1 MKRTALFFL
10 GIVIMTCVDLLQA
23 QAQKSEYKVAQ
34 TIKLTADGG
43 WDYLSVD
50 EVNQKLFVSHG
61 SQVNVVDL
69 KTSAEI
75 AVIPETSGVHGIAIA
90 NDLNKAFISCG
101 RDSSVTVVDL
111 TTFKLIAK
119 VNGTGKNPDAILYD
133 PFSKKVFTFNGRSRN
148 STVIDAVT
156 LKIIATIPLSGKP
169 EFSQTDGKGKI
180 YVNIEDKSTLAIINS
195 VTMKV
200 EKEWS
205 IAPGEEPSGLA
216 FDKVNNRLFSVCGN
230 KMMVISDAI
239 AGKVITTVPIGNG
252 CDGVTF
258 DPATKRIFASN
269 GEGTM
274 TVVEQV
280 DSIVNVKDRNG
291 QTGEMEM
298 KTFNTLKYKVL
309 ENFPTQ
315 PGARTITVNKTT
327 HHLYLSTA
335 ELMPG
340 EGRRQSKPN
349 TFGVLDIEPV
359 K

>member
-1 MKRTALFFL
+1 MKRT
-10 GIVIMTCVDLLQA
+10 LLVFTSMILMVCLASLNTRA
-23 QAQKSEYKVAQ
+23 QRSDYQIARMIQ
-34 TIKLTADGG
+34 LTSDGG

-50 EVNQKLFVSHG
+50 EVNQKLFVSHS
-61 SQVNVVDL
+61 SQVNIVDL
-69 KTSAEI
+69 KTGLEI

-119 VNGTGKNPDAILYD
+119 VPGTGKNPDAILYD
-133 PFSKKVFTFNGRSRN
+133 QFSKKVFTFNGRSSN

-156 LKIIATIPLSGKP
+156 LKVITNIPLSGKP

-180 YVNIEDKSTLAIINS
+180 YVNIEDKSTIAMINS
-195 VTMKV
+195 VTLKV

-216 FDKVNNRLFSVCGN
+216 LDNLNHRLFSVCNN
-230 KMMVISDAI
+230 KIMTISDAD
-239 AGKVITTVPIGNG
+239 AGKVITTVPIGSG
-252 CDGVTF
+252 CDGVAF
-258 DPATKRIFASN
+258 DPATKRIFSSN

-274 TVVEQV
+274 TVVQQLSADE
-280 DSIVNVKDRNG
+280 
-291 QTGEMEM
+291 
-298 KTFNTLKYKVL
+298 YKVV
-309 ENFPTQ
+309 ENFPTR

-327 HHLYLSTA
+327 HHIYLPTA
-335 ELMPG
+335 ELIPG
-340 EGRRQSKPN
+340 EARRQYKPN
-349 TFGVLDIEPV
+349 SFMLFDIESV

>member
-1 MKRTALFFL
+1 MKRTPLFL
-10 GIVIMTCVDLLQA
+10 VGLIMMTSFASLNA
-23 QAQKSEYKVAQ
+23 QTQKSEYQIAKSIQ
-34 TIKLTADGG
+34 LTSDGG

-50 EVNQKLFVSHG
+50 EVNQKLFVSHS

-69 KTSAEI
+69 KTGAEI
-75 AVIPETSGVHGIAIA
+75 AVIPETAGVHGIAIA

-101 RDSSVTVVDL
+101 RDSSVTVIDL

-119 VNGTGKNPDAILYD
+119 VTGTGKNPDAILYD
-133 PFSKKVFTFNGRSRN
+133 PFSKKVFTFNGRSSS

-169 EFSQTDGKGKI
+169 EFSQADGKGKI
-180 YVNIEDKSTLAIINS
+180 YVNIEDKSLLTIINS

-216 FDKVNNRLFSVCGN
+216 LDNVNHRLFSVCGN
-230 KMMVISDAI
+230 KMMVISDAV
-239 AGKVITTVPIGNG
+239 AGKVITTVPIGGG
-252 CDGVTF
+252 CDGVAF
-258 DPATKRIFASN
+258 DPATRRVFSSN

-274 TVVEQV
+274 TVVQQV
-280 DSIVNVKDRNG
+280 SADV
-291 QTGEMEM
+291 
-298 KTFNTLKYKVL
+298 YKVL

-315 PGARTITVNKTT
+315 KSARTITVDKTT
-327 HHLYLSTA
+327 HHIYLPTA
-335 ELMPG
+335 EMLPG
-340 EGRRQSKPN
+340 EGRRPSKPN
-349 TFGVLDIEPV
+349 SFKVLDIEPV

>member
-1 MKRTALFFL
+1 MKRTSLFFVAL
-10 GIVIMTCVDLLQA
+10 IMMTSVASLNT
-23 QAQKSEYKVAQ
+23 QAQKSEYQIAKSIQ
-34 TIKLTADGG
+34 LTSDGG

-50 EVNQKLFVSHG
+50 EVNQKLYVSHS

-69 KTSAEI
+69 KTGAEI
-75 AVIPETSGVHGIAIA
+75 AVIPETAGVHGIAIA

-119 VNGTGKNPDAILYD
+119 VTGTGKNPDAILYD
-133 PFSKKVFTFNGRSRN
+133 PFSKKVFTFNGRSSS

-156 LKIIATIPLSGKP
+156 LRIITTIPLSGKP
-169 EFSQTDGKGKI
+169 EFSQADGKGKVF
-180 YVNIEDKSTLAIINS
+180 VNIEDKSLIAIINS

-216 FDKVNNRLFSVCGN
+216 LDNVNHRLFSVCGN

-239 AGKVITTVPIGNG
+239 AGKVITTVPIGGG
-252 CDGVTF
+252 CDGVAF
-258 DPATKRIFASN
+258 DPGTKRAFSSN

-274 TVVEQV
+274 TVVQQV
-280 DSIVNVKDRNG
+280 SADV
-291 QTGEMEM
+291 
-298 KTFNTLKYKVL
+298 YKVL

-315 PGARTITVNKTT
+315 QSARTITVNKTT
-327 HHLYLSTA
+327 HHIYLPTA
-335 ELMPG
+335 ELLPG
-340 EGRRQSKPN
+340 EGRRPSKPN
-349 TFGVLDIEPV
+349 TFKVLDIEPV

>member
-1 MKRTALFFL
+1 MKRTLLFFAGMIL
-10 GIVIMTCVDLLQA
+10 MVCFVSLNA
-23 QAQKSEYKVAQ
+23 RAQKSEYQVAKSIQ
-34 TIKLTADGG
+34 LTSDGG

-50 EVNQKLFVSHG
+50 DVNQKLFVSHS

-69 KTSAEI
+69 KTGEQI

-111 TTFKLIAK
+111 STFKLIAK
-119 VNGTGKNPDAILYD
+119 VTGTGKNPDAILYD
-133 PFSKKVFTFNGRSRN
+133 PFSKKVFTFNGRSSN
-148 STVIDAVT
+148 ATVIDAVA

-180 YVNIEDKSTLAIINS
+180 YVNIEDKSLIAIINS
-195 VTMKV
+195 VTLKV

-216 FDKVNNRLFSVCGN
+216 LDNVNHRLFSVCGN
-230 KMMVISDAI
+230 KMMTISDAV
-239 AGKVITTVPIGNG
+239 AGKVITTVPIGGG
-252 CDGVTF
+252 CDGVAF
-258 DPATKRIFASN
+258 DPATKRIFSSN

-274 TVVEQV
+274 TVVQQV
-280 DSIVNVKDRNG
+280 SAD
-291 QTGEMEM
+291 E
-298 KTFNTLKYKVL
+298 YKVL

-315 PGARTITVNKTT
+315 QGARTITVNKTT
-327 HHLYLSTA
+327 HHIYLPTA
-335 ELMPG
+335 ELLPG

-349 TFGVLDIEPV
+349 TFKVLDIEPV